1 MEKRRVVITGMGA
14 VTPLGNTVEDT
25 WKGIKEGK
33 SGIGPITH
41 FDSSINKVH
50 YAAEVKDFAP
60 ENYMDKA
67 NARKMALFTQY
78 GVAAAKMALEDA
90 SLMGNSEVLGNTGVI
105 LGVGI
110 GGLEVTEASVLSM
123 EKSGGIRTNP
133 MAIPELIP
141 NEVGGNIA
149 ISFGCHG
156 PVQAVS
162 TACSSGTD
170 AMGVALEMVRS
181 GRCDVILTG
190 GAEATITRFGIVSF
204 EVLHALSTGWDA
216 EPTKASRPFD
226 KRRNGFVM
234 GEGSAI
240 LVFEEYEHAKAR
252 GAKIYAEVAGY
263 GSSCDGYH
271 LTAPNPDG
279 IVGSMCMTRAMKD
292 AGIEPNEIQY
302 YNAHGTSTG
311 KNDPSETNM
320 IKKAFGEENARKL
333 KISSTK
339 SMHGHCL
346 GATGAIEAMICVKA
360 INEGFFPA
368 TINLEEQDIEGGCDL
383 DYVPNKGV
391 SGNIDAAM
399 SATFGFGGHNG
410 AIILKKVK

>member
-292 AGIEPNEIQY
+292 AGIEPSQIQY

>member
-1 MEKRRVVITGMGA
+1 M
-14 VTPLGNTVEDT
+14 
-25 WKGIKEGK
+25 
-33 SGIGPITH
+33 
-41 FDSSINKVH
+41 SSV
-50 YAAEVKDFAP
+50 
-60 ENYMDKA
+60 
-67 NARKMALFTQY
+67 
-78 GVAAAKMALEDA
+78 
-90 SLMGNSEVLGNTGVI
+90 
-105 LGVGI
+105 
-110 GGLEVTEASVLSM
+110 
-123 EKSGGIRTNP
+123 
-133 MAIPELIP
+133 
-141 NEVGGNIA
+141 
-149 ISFGCHG
+149 
-156 PVQAVS
+156 
-162 TACSSGTD
+162 
-170 AMGVALEMVRS
+170 
-181 GRCDVILTG
+181 
-190 GAEATITRFGIVSF
+190 
-204 EVLHALSTGWDA
+204 
-216 EPTKASRPFD
+216 
-226 KRRNGFVM
+226 
-234 GEGSAI
+234 
-240 LVFEEYEHAKAR
+240 
-252 GAKIYAEVAGY
+252 AKIYAEVAGY

-292 AGIEPNEIQY
+292 AGIEPSQIQY

>member
-33 SGIGPITH
+33 SGIGPTTH
-41 FDSSINKVH
+41 FDSSIHKVH

-60 ENYMDKA
+60 ENYMDKS

-78 GVAAAKMALEDA
+78 GVAAAKMALDDA
-90 SLMGNSEVLGNTGVI
+90 SLMGNAEVLDNTGVI

-271 LTAPNPDG
+271 LTAPNPGG

-292 AGIEPNEIQY
+292 AGIEPSQIQY